1 MIRYS
6 LELPWNKSRD
16 DSEAK
21 LSNSAYETEPRIT
34 LTTMKSTQSFHSMT
48 LAVTLAVAGWTVS
61 ANAADDQSA
70 INPTGT
76 WKVSFDK
83 QTNSPTLKLKLAGDK
98 LTGTMSR
105 QAGYKVEQTP
115 IQDGKL
121 KGDEISFATHV
132 FALSYVNNVL
142 QPPDTNKMMH
152 SKFQGKISGDTIKGT
167 VERESTTTGT
177 VRTLDWEAKRVR
189 N

>member
-1 MIRYS
+1 
-6 LELPWNKSRD
+6 
-16 DSEAK
+16 
-21 LSNSAYETEPRIT
+21 
-34 LTTMKSTQSFHSMT
+34 MKSTQSFHSIT

-83 QTNSPTLKLKLAGDK
+83 QTNSPTLKLKLVGDK

-115 IQDGKL
+115 IQDGTL
-121 KGDEISFATHV
+121 KGDEITFATHV

-142 QPPDTNKMMH
+142 QPPDTNKMTH